1 MDKWFSIQAAAHRL
15 PDDPVVLDQVIALMR
30 HRAFSIRNPNKVR
43 ALITTFCTQNL
54 AEFHVDNG
62 SGHVFWADQ
71 VLALDAINPQVAA
84 RLARALDRWRRYT
97 PELQH
102 SMQQSLR
109 RVSEHAGLSRDVA
122 EIVNKALAESA

>member
-1 MDKWFSIQAAAHRL
+1 
-15 PDDPVVLDQVIALMR
+15 
-30 HRAFSIRNPNKVR
+30 
-43 ALITTFCTQNL
+43 
-54 AEFHVDNG
+54 
-62 SGHVFWADQ
+62 
-71 VLALDAINPQVAA
+71 VAA